1 MTGTAR
7 WMMAALLALNAGT
20 ASATLVEV
28 SMSGFVPIDPFSN
41 TGTIPTLAQGSTVT
55 TSFVLDTS
63 SVGASSISFGT
74 FSGNGF
80 PAAPV
85 LSAFDIAGV
94 LTRDISLRI
103 DGIDAGPAP
112 GSLGST
118 GFDGFLSSPVNG
130 TDYDLF
136 MSLVAPGLT
145 ASFQDFNVSPPGA
158 ISQTNVLA
166 AVDPLAFILESY
178 GTTPAFS
185 FLNGTFGRIAFAVD
199 SLTIRD
205 VPEPGTLALFALAL
219 LGALTLGRR
228 GLQARARA
236 TSR

>member
-1 MTGTAR
+1 
-7 WMMAALLALNAGT
+7 MMAALLALNAGT

-41 TGTIPTLAQGSTVT
+41 TGTIPTLAQGSTVS
-55 TSFVLDTS
+55 TSFVVDTGS
-63 SVGASSISFGT
+63 FNSASISFGT

-103 DGIDAGPAP
+103 DGIEAGPAP
-112 GSLGST
+112 GSLGATSY
-118 GFDGFLSSPVNG
+118 DGLLSSPING

-145 ASFQDFNVSPPGA
+145 ATFSDFNVGTPGA
-158 ISQTNVLA
+158 ITQANVLA

-178 GTTPAFS
+178 GSSPAFS
-185 FLNGTFGRIAFAVD
+185 FLNGSFGRIAFAVD

-205 VPEPGTLALFALAL
+205 VPEPGTLGLFAVAL
-219 LGALTLGRR
+219 LGVLALGRR